1 MRRFSRITVLMLMCC
16 LTFPLSGCG
25 KIREIVNQYEAPTE
39 PVKTTNENQYAV
51 VHSDE
56 EICRMI
62 LETMEAN
69 KTACYF
75 NVADEAM
82 VKTDEWIKKFDGIN
96 DIQVEVTM
104 AQSGYN
110 VFLTLSYWDM
120 YPIVAAFNKSDTT
133 ILSATQLE
141 LCDKYIEII
150 GASVSKDK
158 SDYDNVLAL
167 HDYLV
172 ANIQYDSTNQTAGAY
187 DALIK
192 GTAMCKGYTESFKT
206 LLDMM
211 GVENMVVSGYGNGEA
226 HVWNLVNLDGE
237 WYHIDVT
244 WDDPLNGDGSV
255 KHTYFNVDDADM
267 ALDHIWE
274 KELYPKATG
283 TKYCYYAMDGV
294 NKVYNQTELN
304 SLIASEVAAQKTR
317 IEFVMYG
324 EADLNAACQST
335 GVAMEVTYSA
345 VKKTRF
351 MVYDMTVVYK

>member
-16 LTFPLSGCG
+16 LTFSLSGCG

-39 PVKTTNENQYAV
+39 PVKTTNENQYTV
-51 VHSDE
+51 VNSEE
-56 EICRMI
+56 EIYKMI

-82 VKTDEWIKKFDGIN
+82 VKADEWIKAFDGIN
-96 DIQVEVTM
+96 DIQAEVTM
-104 AQSGYN
+104 TQSGYN

-133 ILSATQLE
+133 TLSAIQLE
-141 LCDKYIEII
+141 LFDKYMEII
-150 GASVSKDK
+150 GANVSKDK
-158 SDYDNVLAL
+158 SAYDNVLAL

-172 ANIQYDSTNQTAGAY
+172 SNIQYDTTKQAAGAY

-192 GTAMCKGYTESFKT
+192 GSAMCKGYTESFKT
-206 LLDMM
+206 LLDII
-211 GVENMVVSGYGNGEA
+211 GIENKVVSGYGNGEA

-244 WDDPLNGDGSV
+244 WDDPINGDGTV

-267 ALDHIWE
+267 ALDHIWD
-274 KELYPKATG
+274 KTLYPAAMG
-283 TKYCYYAMDGV
+283 TKYCYYATDAV
-294 NKVYNQTELN
+294 NKIYNQTELN
-304 SLIASEVAAQKTR
+304 AFIASQVAAQNENV
-317 IEFVMYG
+317 EFVMYG
-324 EADLNAACQST
+324 EVDLDSACQNT
-335 GVAMEVTYSA
+335 GVAMEITYSA

-351 MVYDMTVVYK
+351 MVYDMTIVYK